1 MRMLNLPPLSA
12 LARSAGMFMFRKNK
26 NSEKIGARARNTP
39 FGAWREAFGF
49 MFSLVEFFAYA

>member
-1 MRMLNLPPLSA
+1 MLNLPPLSA